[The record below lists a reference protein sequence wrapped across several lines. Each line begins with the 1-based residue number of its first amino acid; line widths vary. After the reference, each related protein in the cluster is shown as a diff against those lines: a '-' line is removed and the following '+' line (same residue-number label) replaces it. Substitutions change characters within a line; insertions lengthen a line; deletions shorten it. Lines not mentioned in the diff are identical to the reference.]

1 MGQNDIKKY
10 QPQLADT
17 ARLWRKLL
25 YSKIENIFTY
35 ENVPEEIPQ
44 RFFNLALFKTGKLVF
59 YKIGEKYTVQP
70 FSYNDILNWYY
81 VPAKGRVVNPYLP
94 KAHQNWEFTIDNE
107 AVIYNSTPDIYNIRG
122 FSIVAD
128 LVFKTA
134 NQLAE
139 NDISYYAI
147 QRNHR
152 LLAIFTAQSDQQK
165 REFDKILEKIY
176 NGEVDITMQEDLV
189 SHINVN
195 PIAMNS
201 TRSSITELI
210 EFAQYILA
218 NFYHSFGINSN
229 YNLKRE
235 QLNSNEI
242 DVNKEV
248 LQLNINDLLQTR
260 KDGVEKINKKYG
272 LNISVS
278 LNEEVYQSLLQEA
291 EGNIDPEKA
300 LYERKSKLN
309 QIYGLSINNESE
321 ENINGRT
328 KIEENNKTEKNR
340 NSDGTDSKS
349 DSDTGDDSKSGSNN
363 TDEPASR
370 RSKTSDNP
378 DKEGTRS
385 TDNASGEEH
394 TSEVGREDASKESQD
409 DKSDSDRPT
418 HNEHGNERDSS
429 SEQDSGTS
437 ETSDMGLNNSS
448 SPSETGNGDNNI
460 PNGITININVGSDSE
475 VSVDANSDQIGTIS
489 EDNTSNK
496 SNDQQVDQQVDQSD
510 EKEEKE

>member
-278 LNEEVYQSLLQEA
+278 LNEEVYQSLLQETLMLESSNA
-291 EGNIDPEKA
+291 YQNGTIA
-300 LYERKSKLN
+300 T
-309 QIYGLSINNESE
+309 ESE
-321 ENINGRT
+321 DTNVRRT
-328 KIEENNKTEKNR
+328 ETEENKTEKNR

-363 TDEPASR
+363 TDKSDSG

-378 DKEGTRS
+378 DKKGTRS

-418 HNEHGNERDSS
+418 HNEHGNERNSS

-496 SNDQQVDQQVDQSD
+496 SDDQSD
-510 EKEEKE
+510 EKEERSD